1 MAKNSFLSSVTK
13 CNTRTENVA
22 LSNSS
27 TGDRLVDQFGKSGAY
42 RGRSFEEVFADQSAL
57 WGENPLNALKLPF
70 YLRMVTRKAKTYDGK
85 STETVQKGQGNKDE
99 SFKRLLWIAS
109 YHPDSFYKN
118 LWLLPIVGSWK
129 DLWYL
134 LYLDRDT
141 NVLDKKKIFQVIA
154 EGIDDDYQCDLV
166 KKYLPRIRSTKSP
179 RCKSDWEVTTNSLA
193 KEFCRFIGW
202 NAATYRKFKSTGKA
216 HEFQKI
222 ICAGLYKDL
231 NFNTIPGKA
240 LTSLVSK
247 DFLDR
252 HNLVDKYVKWLETQP
267 VAKFTGYP
275 YELGKVLSDCRSY
288 NGLKLPLYRKMTID
302 KQFEALLE
310 KASKDQGGIT
320 GNVWCALDTSGSMGT
335 KVVGDI
341 SAFDICISLGI
352 YFSSLNKGAFHKNV
366 IMFDDTSHVK
376 SLSGTFSDMYNQI
389 ISESTAWGST
399 NFQSVIDEICRIRR
413 TNPTVPLEDYP
424 TTLLVVSDMQFN
436 PSNRWDRSSSSS
448 EEQTNYQTAMSKL
461 SSCFPKEF
469 VDKFR
474 IIWWDCVGRCKD
486 FPSTID
492 DKGTYVMSGFDGA
505 IVTLLLGEAEVDE
518 ETGEVKQL
526 SMQEMVDKALSQEL
540 LTFLSV

>member
-13 CNTRTENVA
+13 CNTRTENGA

-141 NVLDKKKIFQVIA
+141 NILDKKKIFQVIA
-154 EGIDDDYQCDLV
+154 EGIDDDYQRDLV

-252 HNLVDKYVKWLETQP
+252 HSLVDKYVKWLDTQP

-288 NGLKLPLYRKMTID
+288 NGLQLPLYRKMTID

-352 YFSSLNKGAFHKNV
+352 YFSSLNKGAFNKNV
-366 IMFDDTSHVK
+366 IMFDNVSHVK

-389 ISESTAWGST
+389 ISESTACGST
-399 NFQSVIDEICRIRR
+399 NFQSVIDEICRIRK

-448 EEQTNYQTAMSKL
+448 EEQTNYQTAMGKL
-461 SSCFPKEF
+461 NSCFPKEF

-474 IIWWDCVGRCKD
+474 IIWWDCTGRCKD

-505 IVTLLLGEAEVDE
+505 IVTLLLGGAEVDE

>member
-13 CNTRTENVA
+13 CNTRTENGA

-109 YHPDSFYKN
+109 YHPYSFYKN

-141 NVLDKKKIFQVIA
+141 NALDKKKIFQVIA
-154 EGIDDDYQCDLV
+154 EGIDDDYQRDLV

-240 LTSLVSK
+240 LASLVSK
-247 DFLDR
+247 NFLDR
-252 HNLVDKYVKWLETQP
+252 HSLVDKYVKWLDTQP

-288 NGLKLPLYRKMTID
+288 NGLQLPSYRKMTID

-320 GNVWCALDTSGSMGT
+320 GNVWCALDTSDSMKT

-352 YFSSLNKGAFHKNV
+352 YFSSLNKGAFNKNV
-366 IMFDDTSHVK
+366 IMFDNVSHVK

-399 NFQSVIDEICRIRR
+399 NFQSVIDEICRIRK

-436 PSNRWDRSSSSS
+436 PSNRWDRSYSSS
-448 EEQTNYQTAMSKL
+448 EEQTNYQTAMGKL
-461 SSCFPKEF
+461 NSCFPKEF

-474 IIWWDCVGRCKD
+474 IIWWDCTGRCKD

-505 IVTLLLGEAEVDE
+505 IVTLLLGGAEVDE